1 MHPKLLGCSRP
12 DQYVPC
18 SRSENSTVL
27 MLPCIL
33 KDARAIEQRDT
44 WCQYPLHFF
53 LNCLTLSKSPCVSHC
68 HSLSVQ
74 PELKRILCSR
84 LVWNITYLTC
94 WWIDGCSQLPPS
106 LLCRLHSGVS
116 LSAQDTQKDFSTSG
130 KFETAACVYIGND
143 SPSGL
148 WEESYRSQWEHCIL
162 SADQ

>member
-18 SRSENSTVL
+18 SRSETSTVL

-53 LNCLTLSKSPCVSHC
+53 LNCLTLSKSLCL
-68 HSLSVQ
+68 SLSV
-74 PELKRILCSR
+74 CSTWTQKNTVQKTS
-84 LVWNITYLTC
+84 LEYYL
-94 WWIDGCSQLPPS
+94 PN
-106 LLCRLHSGVS
+106 LLMNWRMLTVASISFVS
-116 LSAQDTQKDFSTSG
+116 FALRCFPFTAQDTQKDFSTSG